1 MMVIR
6 DIEIK
11 LKEVMEEEDIDNSFF
26 FEWSEEKSI
35 NPRVEISGKIIDL
48 NKLKYNL

>member
-1 MMVIR
+1 MTDFDNMEAVMRVYNVLDKMMVIR

-26 FEWSEEKSI
+26 FE
-35 NPRVEISGKIIDL
+35 
-48 NKLKYNL
+48 

>member
-6 DIEIK
+6 DIEVK
-11 LKEVMEEEDIDNSFF
+11 LKEVMEKDNIDNSFF

-35 NPRVEISGKIIDL
+35 NPRVEVAWKVIDL